1 MRHLDIEDVVVGDV
15 KWRLSHLYPLTRYR
29 LHKINFFTIRA
40 AKSKFLKPGVFRKKP
55 GANQK
60 IHDEKPGD
68 KPVVYSIKTIQW
80 FLDSI
85 SKKTRIFVNISA
97 QYYLLPS

>member
-1 MRHLDIEDVVVGDV
+1 
-15 KWRLSHLYPLTRYR
+15 

-68 KPVVYSIKTIQW
+68 KPVVYSIKTIQ
-80 FLDSI
+80 
-85 SKKTRIFVNISA
+85 
-97 QYYLLPS
+97 